1 MSSKQWALSC
11 FKWAPWNKK
20 QKMEWKMRNIFWQW
34 QIKGKQFIIR
44 WDEEEEECKKFV
56 IDIQEKNK
64 NSSLPRRKKN

>member
-1 MSSKQWALSC
+1 
-11 FKWAPWNKK
+11 
-20 QKMEWKMRNIFWQW
+20 MRNIFWQW